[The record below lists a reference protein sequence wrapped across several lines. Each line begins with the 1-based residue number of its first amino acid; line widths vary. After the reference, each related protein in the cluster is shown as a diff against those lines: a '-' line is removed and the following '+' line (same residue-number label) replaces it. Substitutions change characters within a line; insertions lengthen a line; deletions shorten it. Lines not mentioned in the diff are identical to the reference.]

1 MEPNPPNTSLAASDA
16 PRFAISMVQV
26 FVIQQV
32 VIGLV
37 CLLLPVVNHVRDKQ
51 ELPAVLPWLDSLC
64 SPPPEL
70 WMLWLPLLPNVL
82 VLLLILKCR
91 SLLPSR
97 VQRFFPWRHQP
108 VTATIPASGEPYG

>member
-1 MEPNPPNTSLAASDA
+1 MEPNPSNTSLAASPA
-16 PRFAISMVQV
+16 PRFAISMVEV
-26 FVIQQV
+26 VVIQQV
-32 VIGLV
+32 VIGLA

-51 ELPAVLPWLDSLC
+51 QLPAVLPWLDSLC

-91 SLLPSR
+91 SLLPSQVR
-97 VQRFFPWRHQP
+97 RFFPWRHRLT
-108 VTATIPASGEPYG
+108 TAKVRASGEPDG

>member
-1 MEPNPPNTSLAASDA
+1 MEPNPPNTSLAASPA
-16 PRFAISMVQV
+16 PRFAISMVEV

-32 VIGLV
+32 VIGLA

-51 ELPAVLPWLDSLC
+51 QLPAVLPWLDSLC
-64 SPPPEL
+64 TPPPEL
-70 WMLWLPLLPNVL
+70 WMLWLPLLPNLL

-97 VQRFFPWRHQP
+97 VQRFFPWRHQL
-108 VTATIPASGEPYG
+108 VTVAIRTSGEPDG